1 MNFPQGLMKDTSIT
15 LLSRCLHAI
24 IVSLHK
30 TPKGCYAGNEWFAG
44 EIGVVANTISKHMKE
59 LSDKKYIE
67 RETRPRRYGGRDRYI
82 IPLKYTNIPNRI
94 AEGMQTGNSKVTTS
108 QSECDVEDIPIY
120 DSSNR
125 KSNNSSRDITFSPE
139 LFIEMEKE
147 YPLKDIHQAKTSF
160 YSKSKNLNADNIESR
175 FRKWCDDEFE
185 SPQKLQEQFKRDSCG
200 YPMAYCEKCGV
211 SASYEENEISGDS
224 KCCQA
229 KLLPTKRKRNSHTGD
244 SRFARGQVILA
255 E

>member
-94 AEGMQTGNSKVTTS
+94 AEGMQTGNSKVTTR

-125 KSNNSSRDITFSPE
+125 KSNNSSRDIELSPS
-139 LFIEMEKE
+139 LIKEMEKE
-147 YPLKDIHQAKTSF
+147 YPLKDISQAKTSF
-160 YSKSKNLNADNIESR
+160 YSKSKNLNTDNIESR

-185 SPQKLQEQFKRDSCG
+185 CPKKV
-200 YPMAYCEKCGV
+200 K
-211 SASYEENEISGDS
+211 
-224 KCCQA
+224 
-229 KLLPTKRKRNSHTGD
+229 
-244 SRFARGQVILA
+244 
-255 E
+255 